1 VIRSLAFFRKDLF
14 EVLRQPR
21 LLLTLILGPFLIL
34 LAFGIGFVPD
44 PPAWRTVLVVPP
56 GSELEGETEQL
67 RDLLSDQVEL
77 IGTTPDED
85 SAREMLGSE
94 EADIAVVVPVD
105 AIELIR
111 SNQQAQI
118 VIQHGQVDPFERS
131 FVEVFAASAVDEINR
146 VVLQRMVEAGQETTE
161 AVPPLSGDLE
171 PVEDELDVLRS
182 LSPEVLVSPFIAVTS
197 NFQGI
202 DVEFSHFYVPGVVVV
217 LLQHM
222 ALTFAAL
229 SLVRERT
236 LGTVELF
243 RVSPLS
249 GSEALIGK
257 YLAYTTIGLVVCAA
271 LVVAAVFG
279 FGFEVAGSWLWFGI
293 IVLLVV
299 LAALGAG
306 FVVSAVARTESE
318 AVQYAMIMLLVAI
331 FFSGFFISLERLI
344 PPIRVVSYLIP
355 ATYGILG
362 LQDVAF
368 RGQLPRLEAVAGE
381 AALAA
386 VLLVAALGLIRTRV
400 MAASTTN
407 GNGPRKRVFSQLG
420 EPGRNTVDQSGRN
433 EQ

>member
-1 VIRSLAFFRKDLF
+1 MIRSLAFFRKDLF

-34 LAFGIGFVPD
+34 LAFGVGFVPD

-56 GSELEGETEQL
+56 GSELEAQTGEL
-67 RDLLSDQVEL
+67 ADLLSERVEL
-77 IGTTPDED
+77 TATTPDEE
-85 SAREMLGSE
+85 SARAMLASE
-94 EADIAVVVPVD
+94 EADVAVVVPVN

-111 SNQQAQI
+111 ANRQAEI
-118 VIQHGQVDPFERS
+118 TIQHDQVDPFERS
-131 FVEVFAASAVDEINR
+131 FVEIFAAASVDEINR
-146 VVLQRMVEAGQETTE
+146 IVLRRMVEAGQESTD
-161 AVPPLSGDLE
+161 ALPPLSGDLE
-171 PVEDELDVLRS
+171 LVEEELDVLRGIA
-182 LSPEVLVSPFIAVTS
+182 PEVLVSPFVAVTS
-197 NFQGI
+197 NFQGV
-202 DVEFSHFYVPGVVVV
+202 DVEFSHYYVPGVVVV
-217 LLQHM
+217 LLQHL

-229 SLVRERT
+229 SLVRDRA

-243 RVSPLS
+243 RVSPLT
-249 GSEALIGK
+249 GGETLIGK
-257 YLAYTTIGLVVCAA
+257 YLAYTTLGMVVCGA

-279 FGFEVAGSWLWFGI
+279 FGFEVAGSWLWFGV
-293 IVLLVV
+293 IVLLVL

-344 PPIRVVSYLIP
+344 PPIRAVSYLIP
-355 ATYGILG
+355 ATYGIMG

-368 RGQLPRLEAVAGE
+368 RGQAPRIESVGGE

-400 MAASTTN
+400 MAAGTN
-407 GNGPRKRVFSQLG
+407 GNGMRRRVFSQVG
-420 EPGRNTVDQSGRN
+420 VGGRESLDQSGRSK
-433 EQ
+433 

>member
-1 VIRSLAFFRKDLF
+1 MIRSLAFFRKDLF

-21 LLLTLILGPFLIL
+21 VLLTLILGPFLIL
-34 LAFGIGFVPD
+34 LAFGVGFVPD

-56 GSELEGETEQL
+56 GSELEGETNRLAE
-67 RDLLSDQVEL
+67 LLSEDVEL
-77 IGTTPDED
+77 VATTPDEE
-85 SAREMLGSE
+85 SARAMLAAE
-94 EADIAVVVPVD
+94 EADVAVVVPAN

-111 SNQQAQI
+111 SNQQAEI
-118 VIQHGQVDPFERS
+118 AIHHDQVDPFERS
-131 FVEVFAASAVDEINR
+131 FVEIFARSSVEEINR
-146 VVLQRMVEAGQETTE
+146 VILQQMVEAGQESTE
-161 AVPPLSGDLE
+161 AIPEMSGDLE
-171 PVEDELDVLRS
+171 PVEEGLDALRGIA
-182 LSPEVLVSPFIAVTS
+182 PEVLVSPFVAVTS
-197 NFQGI
+197 NFQGV
-202 DVEFSHFYVPGVVVV
+202 DVAFSHFYVPGVVVV
-217 LLQHM
+217 LIQHL

-243 RVSPLS
+243 RVSPLT
-249 GSEALIGK
+249 GAETLVGK
-257 YLAYTTIGLVVCAA
+257 YLAYTTLGMVVSGA

-279 FGFEVAGSWLWFGI
+279 FGFEMAGSWLWFGVV
-293 IVLLVV
+293 VLLVL

-355 ATYGILG
+355 ATYGIMG

-368 RGQLPRLEAVAGE
+368 RGQVPRIEALAGE

-386 VLLVAALGLIRTRV
+386 VLLLAALGLIRTRV
-400 MAASTTN
+400 MAAAANGSGIRKQGFSPLRVGGRETTT
-407 GNGPRKRVFSQLG
+407 
-420 EPGRNTVDQSGRN
+420 GRY
-433 EQ
+433 E